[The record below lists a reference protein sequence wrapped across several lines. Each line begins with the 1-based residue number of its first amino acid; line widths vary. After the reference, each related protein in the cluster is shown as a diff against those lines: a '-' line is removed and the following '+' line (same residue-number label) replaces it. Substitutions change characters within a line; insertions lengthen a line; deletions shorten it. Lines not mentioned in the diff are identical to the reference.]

1 MDNRFARR
9 SAGAGDFGKGKKMTH
24 KELMNEAD
32 MLQGNINRM
41 MVTKDNTELITM
53 YAFALERLSKI
64 YRERTYVLW
73 EIERET
79 DIPK

>member
-1 MDNRFARR
+1 
-9 SAGAGDFGKGKKMTH
+9 MTH
-24 KELMNEAD
+24 KELLNEAD

-41 MVTKDNTELITM
+41 MVTNDKDELLKM
-53 YAFALERLSKI
+53 YTFALERLSKI

-79 DIPK
+79 DISR

>member
-1 MDNRFARR
+1 MVTMSMRTDGATEQRGDNV
-9 SAGAGDFGKGKKMTH
+9 TH

-41 MVTKDNTELITM
+41 MVTNDKDELLKM
-53 YAFALERLSKI
+53 YAFALERLEKI
-64 YRERTYVLW
+64 YIERTFVLW

-79 DIPK
+79 DITK

>member
-1 MDNRFARR
+1 
-9 SAGAGDFGKGKKMTH
+9 MTH

>member
-1 MDNRFARR
+1 MSMKTDGATEQRGDNV
-9 SAGAGDFGKGKKMTH
+9 TH

-64 YRERTYVLW
+64 YRERTYALW

>member
-1 MDNRFARR
+1 MVTMSMKTDGATEQRGDNV
-9 SAGAGDFGKGKKMTH
+9 TH

-64 YRERTYVLW
+64 YRERTYALW

>member
-1 MDNRFARR
+1 
-9 SAGAGDFGKGKKMTH
+9 MTH
-24 KELMNEAD
+24 KELLNEAD

-53 YAFALERLSKI
+53 YTFALERLSKI

-73 EIERET
+73 EIERKT

>member
-1 MDNRFARR
+1 MVIRGN
-9 SAGAGDFGKGKKMTH
+9 KMTH
-24 KELMNEAD
+24 KELLNEAD

-41 MVTKDNTELITM
+41 MVTNDKDELLKM
-53 YAFALERLSKI
+53 YAFALERLGKI

-79 DIPK
+79 DIPR